1 MAPLVIQHPVHG
13 KMFFN
18 DIGLAKYL
26 IDKLSWPSAEG
37 PVAGPVARCKSST
50 GGSTASPALSFQ
62 SVSEPQLPQ
71 AFDISTPLASEP
83 DHSISP
89 PCGKP
94 PRVGI
99 SSPRTAVSPSFKP
112 RVDIPATLEKLETER
127 EDLAENLEGK
137 RANSMPASSST
148 PPVTDTASAFYESLL
163 REKPD
168 SLIAVKGLTRDGTK
182 SPPPKPLY
190 RRRR

>member
-26 IDKLSWPSAEG
+26 IDKLSSPSPEG

-94 PRVGI
+94 TRFKI
-99 SSPRTAVSPSFKP
+99 SSPRTAASPSVKTRVP
-112 RVDIPATLEKLETER
+112 LITASSTTVDIPATLEKLETKR
-127 EDLAENLEGK
+127 EDLADKLEGK

-163 REKPD
+163 QENPT
-168 SLIAVKGLTRDGTK
+168 V
-182 SPPPKPLY
+182 
-190 RRRR
+190 